1 MDAEET
7 AGADASQDAERESR
21 PGLDGPQLTRL
32 RETLVMAYP
41 DAVPE
46 LVAGEDFETLLASV
60 APAREAYQR
69 VRDAATRE
77 ALGSVPRGGATSA
90 VDAALLA
97 SLGPEA
103 KIAAA
108 MRGR

>member
-1 MDAEET
+1 MTTVETDGLTAEAT
-7 AGADASQDAERESR
+7 NGAESA
-21 PGLDGPQLTRL
+21 PGLTGEQLARL
-32 RETLVMAYP
+32 RETLITAYP

-46 LVAGEDFETLLASV
+46 LVAGGDFEALLASV
-60 APAREAYQR
+60 DPAREAYQR

-77 ALGSVPRGGATSA
+77 ALASVPRGGATRS
-90 VDAALLA
+90 VDTALLA

>member
-7 AGADASQDAERESR
+7 ARAGASPDAEREPR
-21 PGLDGPQLTRL
+21 PGLDGAQLTRL
-32 RETLVMAYP
+32 RETLLAAYTDTVP
-41 DAVPE
+41 D
-46 LVAGEDFETLLASV
+46 LVAGEDFETILNSV
-60 APAREAYQR
+60 AAAREAYQR
-69 VRDAATRE
+69 VREVVARE
-77 ALGSVPRGGATSA
+77 ALGSVPRGGATST

>member
-1 MDAEET
+1 MSAEET
-7 AGADASQDAERESR
+7 AEAQASPATEREPQ
-21 PGLDGPQLTRL
+21 PGLDGAQLARL
-32 RETLVMAYP
+32 REALVTAYP

-60 APAREAYQR
+60 AAARQAYQR
-69 VRDAATRE
+69 VRDVTARE
-77 ALGSVPRGGATSA
+77 ALGSVPRGGATST

>member
-1 MDAEET
+1 MGDEATAEKQSNPET
-7 AGADASQDAERESR
+7 EREPR
-21 PGLDGPQLTRL
+21 PALDDAQLTRL
-32 RETLVMAYP
+32 RETLIAAYP
-41 DAVPE
+41 DVVPE
-46 LVAGEDFETLLASV
+46 LVAGADFDTLLASV

-69 VRDAATRE
+69 VREVTARE

-97 SLGPEA
+97 GLGPEA
-103 KIAAA
+103 KISAA